1 METTKPITLEI
12 QTRSATEIVDVTER
26 VGAAISGAPDGS
38 CHLYLRHTT
47 AALMIVTGEDGVP
60 EDVMD
65 ILQTL
70 TPKLAYRH
78 ASPAHVAAHFLSA
91 LVGPS
96 VCVPV
101 RDGTLAL
108 GEFQRIMLTEF
119 EGPRTREIEVR
130 LLAAGAPT
138 E

>member
-1 METTKPITLEI
+1 MPLTLEI
-12 QTRSATEIVDVTER
+12 QTQSATEVVDVTER
-26 VGAAISGAPDGS
+26 VGALLGGASDGT

-47 AALMIVTGEDGVP
+47 AGLMIVTGEDGVP
-60 EDVMD
+60 EDIMD
-65 ILQTL
+65 ILQSL

-101 RDGTLAL
+101 RDGKLAL
-108 GEFQRIMLTEF
+108 GEFQRIVLAEF

-130 LLAAGAPT
+130 HHS
-138 E
+138 

>member
-1 METTKPITLEI
+1 MPTTTPAIIEL
-12 QTRSATEIVDVTER
+12 QTESATQVVDITAR
-26 VGAAISGAPDGS
+26 VQALVAGAGGGS

-47 AALMIVTGEDGVP
+47 AGLTVMTWEEGVP
-60 EDVMD
+60 DDIMD

-78 ASPAHVAAHFLSA
+78 DKPAHVAAHFLSA

-96 VCVPV
+96 VTVPINQ
-101 RDGTLAL
+101 GTLGL
-108 GEFQRIMLTEF
+108 GEFQRIVLMEF
-119 EGPRTREIEVR
+119 EGPRRREIEVR
-130 LLAAGAPT
+130 LLAEA

>member
-1 METTKPITLEI
+1 MGPTSPVTIEV
-12 QTRSATEIVDVTER
+12 QTQSPTEIVDVTER
-26 VGAAISGAPDGS
+26 IGALISGASDGS

-47 AALMIVTGEDGVP
+47 AGLMIVTGEDGVP

-91 LVGPS
+91 LVGPTVS
-96 VCVPV
+96 VPV
-101 RDGTLAL
+101 RDGKLAL

-119 EGPRTREIEVR
+119 EGPRTRQIEVR
-130 LLAAGAPT
+130 LLAGA
-138 E
+138 

>member
-1 METTKPITLEI
+1 MGTTMPVTIEV
-12 QTRSATEIVDVTER
+12 QTQSPTEIVDVTER
-26 VGAAISGAPDGS
+26 VGALVGGASGGS

-47 AALMIVTGEDGVP
+47 AGLMIITGERGVP
-60 EDVMD
+60 EDIMD

-96 VCVPV
+96 VSVPV
-101 RDGTLAL
+101 RDGKLAL
-108 GEFQRIMLTEF
+108 GEFQRIVLLEF
-119 EGPRTREIEVR
+119 EGPRKREIEMR
-130 LLAAGAPT
+130 LLAAA
-138 E
+138 